1 MTSKIH
7 RDEVIHAQVEKCGF
21 VLNHPLVFKEFI
33 STLHV
38 IEVDYDHEDLSPLC
52 SLSSS
57 FVNFRDTLLYSHNN
71 LMMDDVSEALDC
83 KENMK

>member
-1 MTSKIH
+1 MRLYTHKLK
-7 RDEVIHAQVEKCGF
+7 KCGSM
-21 VLNHPLVFKEFI
+21 LNHPLVFKEFI
-33 STLHV
+33 SNLHV

-57 FVNFRDTLLYSHNN
+57 FINFRDTLLYSHNN
-71 LMMDDVSEALDC
+71 LMMNEVSEALGC